1 MTSETVFLLPRAE
14 WFRSPASAP
23 APRIQGLRGARVG
36 IVSNGWRS
44 LDIMYEELCNALSQN
59 FGVATLVHARKTN
72 RIDPLETN
80 QVEAL
85 VAGCDAVV
93 IGLGN

>member
-1 MTSETVFLLPRAE
+1 M
-14 WFRSPASAP
+14 
-23 APRIQGLRGARVG
+23 G

-44 LDIMYEELCNALSQN
+44 LDIMYEELCNELSQS

-72 RIDPLETN
+72 RIDPLKAN

-93 IGLGN
+93 IGMGN